1 MTFYKVIKDGTVIDV
16 LDHITYVKW
25 NQRHMKPYLATDSEA
40 EGILSS
46 NHENVQST
54 YDMKINSNHLF
65 EHVDD
70 IIEINEHEYHQLRSL
85 NMKTPQEIID
95 EYTLTLLEGGLI

>member
-1 MTFYKVIKDGTVIDV
+1 
-16 LDHITYVKW
+16 
-25 NQRHMKPYLATDSEA
+25 
-40 EGILSS
+40 
-46 NHENVQST
+46 
-54 YDMKINSNHLF
+54 MKINSNHLF